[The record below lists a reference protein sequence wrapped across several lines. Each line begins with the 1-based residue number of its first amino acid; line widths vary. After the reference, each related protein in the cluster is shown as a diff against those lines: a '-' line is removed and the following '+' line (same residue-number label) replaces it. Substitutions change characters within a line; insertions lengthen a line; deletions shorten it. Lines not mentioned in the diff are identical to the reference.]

1 MYFIYLFK
9 SVHQFAQSSIAQLEK
24 TRAAQQ
30 TEIQHLQSQIQG
42 LQVTVNT
49 LGSFMGQLIDA
60 DQNIEMPGDIR
71 RMVHHINQNIVAT
84 RKKPIFV
91 DRRIGKS
98 VSVNAQLGFPLKVLE
113 EMNESPDGSPKNH
126 AAAAAKGSSSFFEN
140 TFQQIREQHRI
151 RPTRLLE
158 ASNGADIKLPD
169 HVEKAIENMAAKK
182 QQKEQQQQDATAP
195 DSGIAT
201 PMSPPTVV
209 STATNVAAV
218 AAPITIE
225 QTHFSEMHPLS
236 SCEDV
241 NFTFNGTTQ
250 LKQIR
255 PIHHHHNHN
264 GRTGGTA
271 AGGQS
276 TETDT
281 VKNRR
286 S

>member
-1 MYFIYLFK
+1 MYFI

-49 LGSFMGQLIDA
+49 LGSFMCQLIDA

-126 AAAAAKGSSSFFEN
+126 AAVTAKGSSSFFEN

-182 QQKEQQQQDATAP
+182 QQKEQQQQDVVAP

-209 STATNVAAV
+209 STATNV
-218 AAPITIE
+218 APITIE